1 MNAAWRVVTPRGS
14 SGAIA
19 IIQIEGDGVDDAL
32 RQLGLG
38 DVGVGRVLLRDLLGV
53 DRGVVMRP
61 SESCVQLMAH
71 GGKAV
76 VDAIV
81 AKLIAGGICEA
92 PSACDESAL
101 SAMYP
106 EAGSLLEARMLAAL
120 ARAHSPRAIDLLLD
134 QPARWQRSG
143 ARSDPVL
150 DAMRN
155 RLIDPPLVA
164 AMGPANI
171 GKSTLLNALAGR
183 TVAVVSD
190 EPGTTRDH
198 VGVMLDL
205 DGLTVRYVDTP
216 GVRDGG
222 GESERM
228 ARELAR
234 RVVDEADLVLACG
247 DGGARPLETH
257 GDSLVVALR
266 CDLGGAGFESD
277 ARVSALA
284 GEGLDELAEVVRRR
298 LVSDRAIEDVSPW
311 KFWEDGPSESGRA

>member
-1 MNAAWRVVTPRGS
+1 MNAAWRLVTPRGS

-32 RQLGLG
+32 RHLGLG
-38 DVGVGRVLLRDLLGV
+38 EVGVGRVLLRDLLGV

-61 SESCVQLMAH
+61 SETCVQLMAH
-71 GGKAV
+71 GGRAV

-81 AKLIAGGICEA
+81 AGLTKGGIGEA
-92 PSACDESAL
+92 PSACAGSAL
-101 SAMYP
+101 RAMYP

-134 QPARWQRSG
+134 QPARWERAD
-143 ARSDPVL
+143 ARSDPAL
-150 DAMRN
+150 DAMRS

-164 AMGPANI
+164 AMGAANI

-183 TVAVVSD
+183 TVAIVSD

-216 GVRDGG
+216 GVREGG

-228 ARELAR
+228 ARELAG
-234 RVVDEADLVLACG
+234 RVIGEADLVLACG
-247 DGGARPLETH
+247 DSGAGPLEIH

-266 CDLGGAGFESD
+266 CDMGEAGFESD

-284 GEGLDELAEVVRRR
+284 GDGLDALAVMVRQR
-298 LVSDRAIEDVSPW
+298 LVSDRAIEDGSAW
-311 KFWEDGPSESGRA
+311 KFWEGD

>member
-1 MNAAWRVVTPRGS
+1 MTPRGS

-38 DVGVGRVLLRDLLGV
+38 EVGVGRVVLRDLLGV

-61 SESCVQLMAH
+61 SEQCVQLMAH
-71 GGKAV
+71 GGRAV

-81 AKLIAGGICEA
+81 ARLTEGGICEV

-101 SAMYP
+101 SARYP
-106 EAGSLLEARMLAAL
+106 EAGSLIEARMLAAL

-134 QPARWQRSG
+134 QPARWERAG
-143 ARSDPVL
+143 ARSDPAL

-164 AMGPANI
+164 AMGAANI

-183 TVAVVSD
+183 TVAIVSD

-216 GVRDGG
+216 GVREGG

-228 ARELAR
+228 AQELAG
-234 RVVDEADLVLACG
+234 RVIGEADLVLACG
-247 DGGARPLETH
+247 DSGAGPLAAH

-266 CDLGGAGFESD
+266 CDMGEAGFESD

-284 GEGLDELAEVVRRR
+284 GEGLDALAVMIRQR
-298 LVSDRAIEDVSPW
+298 LVSDRAMEDGSAW
-311 KFWEDGPSESGRA
+311 KFWEGD